1 MRKFYKIMFLIAAV
15 VIAAGYL
22 IPENVENG
30 GCVSI
35 PAADFHRKVENED
48 IRMMLIDNLGVEN
61 RSVQMG
67 NPLAKEQNLYEMG
80 PCLEYDF
87 YTFSEGSVDVYT
99 YTLPTFMLY
108 DKEEFGNEYA
118 GHDAT
123 NEELR
128 YGVSIDGMFVAQPT
142 ISSHE
147 YSQTWSENVLKNC
160 SIKKTTMTITGPGRH
175 TLKIHCGDAGVVLQ
189 KIVLDFGGLKRSFVG
204 PPTTKVE

>member
-1 MRKFYKIMFLIAAV
+1 MENINLTPIVEAAIVLIAAIVTTFV
-15 VIAAGYL
+15 VPWIK
-22 IPENVENG
+22 
-30 GCVSI
+30 S
-35 PAADFHRKVENED
+35 KVENED
-48 IRMMLIDNLGVEN
+48 IRMTIIENLGVEN

-67 NPLAKEQNLYEMG
+67 NPLAKEQNLYERG
-80 PCLEYDF
+80 PCMEYDF

-99 YTLPTFMLY
+99 YTLPTFLLY

-128 YGVSIDGMFVAQPT
+128 YGVSIDDIFVAQPT

-147 YSQTWSENVLKNC
+147 YSQSWSENVLKNC
-160 SIKKTTMTITGPGRH
+160 SIKKTTMKVTGPGRH
-175 TLKIHCGDAGVVLQ
+175 TLKIHCSDAGVVLQ